1 MQTITV
7 RLPDDLFQ
15 ALKEHKQHTDVP
27 TEAFVRRAIRAAL
40 SNKIVDDV
48 ESEPARLPAPIAA
61 KIQEL
66 KSAHISEPKSVSEPE
81 SKAAPVTASKGEI
94 ATAARL
100 RMNSYK
106 PRVTL
111 IDVNNPSRFP
121 DEKEG
126 E

>member
-7 RLPDDLFQ
+7 RLPDDLFE
-15 ALKEHKQHTDVP
+15 ALKAHKQRTDVP

-48 ESEPARLPAPIAA
+48 EPVPAQ
-61 KIQEL
+61 IQEL

-94 ATAARL
+94 ETAARL
-100 RMNSYK
+100 RMNSGT

-111 IDVNNPSRFP
+111 IDVNNPPRFP
-121 DEKEG
+121 VEKEG
-126 E
+126 D